1 MSKDMKK
8 NDKIIII
15 SLIVIIILLIGVII
29 KQSQDIKE
37 IKEAVGIEDNQTT
50 IKIISQEEF
59 SQYIAEEIP
68 ITTENWKN
76 YFEYEYK
83 ETENKD
89 AFGEVI
95 STTYDPT
102 LKLKDNMYGFVILQI
117 EINSNLYD
125 NYEYKQDLN
134 IYRNDT
140 ILPMAD
146 FRLKS
151 GATITMNDI
160 ICTKTKGNLYTLN
173 LPEDIWQI
181 DETNGKR
188 YFNVGTE
195 YDCITYW
202 EDTYISQLCQ
212 KEYAKETN
220 NN

>member
-8 NDKIIII
+8 NNKIIII

-29 KQSQDIKE
+29 KQSQDIKK

-134 IYRNDT
+134 IYSNDT

-151 GATITMNDI
+151 NATITMNDI
-160 ICTKTKGNLYTLN
+160 TCTKAKGSLYTLN

-181 DETNGKR
+181 DETDGKR

-195 YDCITYW
+195 YDYTTYW